1 MSLLQMAAQ
10 LFLEKSDG
18 NTGLDVG
25 AVASALKNLLPGD
38 GNDLNIGALVS
49 QFGSG
54 DLASM
59 VGSWLGDGDNDAISG
74 SSIVDALGADKV
86 ASFASELGID
96 SGKASAGLAGM
107 IPELI
112 NQNSSGGSLLD
123 SLGGAEGM
131 AGFAKK
137 LF

>member
-1 MSLLQMAAQ
+1 MLQMAAQ
-10 LFLEKSDG
+10 LFLDKSGG

-25 AVASALKNLLPGD
+25 SIANALKKLLPGD

-59 VGSWLGDGDNDAISG
+59 VGSWLGDGANEAIGGANIADVLG
-74 SSIVDALGADKV
+74 SDKV

-96 SGKASAGLAGM
+96 SDKASSGLADM

-112 NQNSSGGSLLD
+112 NKNSSGGSLLD

-131 AGFAKK
+131 ASFAKK

>member
-10 LFLEKSDG
+10 LFLDKSG
-18 NTGLDVG
+18 GSTGLDVG
-25 AVASALKNLLPGD
+25 TVGSALNNLLPGD

-59 VGSWLGDGDNDAISG
+59 VGSWLGDGDNDAITGTNIS
-74 SSIVDALGADKV
+74 DALGSDKV

-96 SGKASAGLAGM
+96 ANKASEGLAGM

-112 NQNSSGGSLLD
+112 NKNSSGGSLLD
-123 SLGGAEGM
+123 SVGGAGGV
-131 AGFAKK
+131 ASLVGK

>member
-1 MSLLQMAAQ
+1 MLQMAAQ
-10 LFLEKSDG
+10 LFLDKSGG

-25 AVASALKNLLPGD
+25 SVANALKKLLPGD

-59 VGSWLGDGDNDAISG
+59 VGSWLGDGANDAIGGANIADVLG
-74 SSIVDALGADKV
+74 SDKV

-96 SGKASAGLAGM
+96 SDKASSGLAGM
-107 IPELI
+107 IPEVI
-112 NQNSSGGSLLD
+112 NKNSSGGSLLD

-131 AGFAKK
+131 ASFAKK

>member
-1 MSLLQMAAQ
+1 MLQMAAQ
-10 LFLEKSDG
+10 LFLDKSGG

-25 AVASALKNLLPGD
+25 SVASALKKLLPSD

-54 DLASM
+54 NLSSM
-59 VGSWLGDGDNDAISG
+59 VGSWLGDGANNSISG
-74 SSIVDALGADKV
+74 ANIADVLGSDKV

-96 SGKASAGLAGM
+96 SDQASSGLAGM

-112 NQNSSGGSLLD
+112 NQGSSGGSLLG
-123 SLGGAEGM
+123 SLGGAEGI
-131 AGFAKK
+131 ASFAKK

>member
-10 LFLEKSDG
+10 LFLDKSEG
-18 NTGLDVG
+18 SSGLDVG
-25 AVASALKNLLPGD
+25 VVASALKNLLPGD

-59 VGSWLGDGDNDAISG
+59 LGSWLGDGDNDAISG
-74 SSIVDALGADKV
+74 SSIVDALGSDKV
-86 ASFASELGID
+86 ASFASELGMD
-96 SGKASAGLAGM
+96 SDKASAGLAGM

-112 NQNSSGGSLLD
+112 NQDSSGGSLLD
-123 SLGGAEGM
+123 SLGGAAGM
-131 AGFAKK
+131 ASFAKK

>member
-10 LFLEKSDG
+10 LFLDKSDG
-18 NTGLDVG
+18 ASGLDSG
-25 AVASALKNLLPGD
+25 TVASALKNLLPAD
-38 GNDLNIGALVS
+38 GNDLNIGALVA

-54 DLASM
+54 NLASM
-59 VGSWLGDGDNDAISG
+59 LGSWLGDGDNDAISG
-74 SSIVDALGADKV
+74 TNIVDALGSDKV
-86 ASFASELGID
+86 GSFASELGID
-96 SGKASAGLAGM
+96 SDRASAGLASM

-123 SLGGAEGM
+123 SVGGAEGI
-131 AGFAKK
+131 ASFAKK

>member
-1 MSLLQMAAQ
+1 MLQMAAQ
-10 LFLEKSDG
+10 LFLDKSGG
-18 NTGLDVG
+18 NNGLDVG
-25 AVASALKNLLPGD
+25 SVANALKNLLPGD
-38 GNDLNIGALVS
+38 GNDLNIGALIS
-49 QFGSG
+49 QFSSG
-54 DLASM
+54 DLTSM
-59 VGSWLGDGDNDAISG
+59 VGSWLGDGANDEIGGANITD
-74 SSIVDALGADKV
+74 VLGADKV

-96 SGKASAGLAGM
+96 SDKASSGLAGM

-112 NQNSSGGSLLD
+112 NKNSSGGSLLD

>member
-10 LFLEKSDG
+10 LFLDKSDG

-25 AVASALKNLLPGD
+25 TVSRALTNLLPVD

-59 VGSWLGDGDNDAISG
+59 VGSWLGDGDNDAIAG
-74 SSIVDALGADKV
+74 ARIVDALGSDKV

-96 SGKASAGLAGM
+96 ANKASEGLAGM

-112 NQNSSGGSLLD
+112 NKNSSGGSLLD
-123 SLGGAEGM
+123 SVGGAAGM
-131 AGFAKK
+131 ASFAKK

>member
-10 LFLEKSDG
+10 LFLDKTDG
-18 NTGLDVG
+18 STGLDVG
-25 AVASALKNLLPGD
+25 TVGSALNNLLPGD

-59 VGSWLGDGDNDAISG
+59 VGSWLGDGDND
-74 SSIVDALGADKV
+74 SITGNNIIDALGSDKV

-96 SGKASAGLAGM
+96 TNKASEGLAGM

-112 NQNSSGGSLLD
+112 NKNSSGGSLLD
-123 SLGGAEGM
+123 SVGGAGGV
-131 AGFAKK
+131 ASLVGK

>member
-10 LFLEKSDG
+10 LFLDKSG
-18 NTGLDVG
+18 GSTGLDVG
-25 AVASALKNLLPGD
+25 TVGSALNNLLPGD

-59 VGSWLGDGDNDAISG
+59 VGSWLGDGDND
-74 SSIVDALGADKV
+74 SITGNNIIDALGSDKV

-96 SGKASAGLAGM
+96 TNKASEGLAGM

-112 NQNSSGGSLLD
+112 NKNSSGGSLLD
-123 SLGGAEGM
+123 SVGGAGGV
-131 AGFAKK
+131 ASLVGK

>member
-10 LFLEKSDG
+10 LFLDKSG
-18 NTGLDVG
+18 GASGLDAGTVG
-25 AVASALKNLLPGD
+25 SALKNLLPGD
-38 GNDLNIGALVS
+38 GDDLNIGALVA

-74 SSIVDALGADKV
+74 SSIVDAFGSDKV
-86 ASFASELGID
+86 ASFASELGIGSD
-96 SGKASAGLAGM
+96 KAAEGLAGM

-112 NQNSSGGSLLD
+112 NKNSSGGSLLD
-123 SLGGAEGM
+123 SVGGAEGM
-131 AGFAKK
+131 ASFAKK

>member
-10 LFLEKSDG
+10 LFLDKSGD
-18 NTGLDVG
+18 NSGLDVSV
-25 AVASALKNLLPGD
+25 VANALKNLLPGD

-54 DLASM
+54 DMASL

-74 SSIVDALGADKV
+74 TGIVDALGSDKV

-96 SGKASAGLAGM
+96 SNKASAGLAGM

-123 SLGGAEGM
+123 SVGGAEGI
-131 AGFAKK
+131 ASFAKK

>member
-10 LFLEKSDG
+10 LFLDKSEG
-18 NTGLDVG
+18 SSGLAVG
-25 AVASALKNLLPGD
+25 VVASALKNLLPGD
-38 GNDLNIGALVS
+38 GNDLNIGGLVS

-59 VGSWLGDGDNDAISG
+59 LGSWLGDGDNDAISG
-74 SSIVDALGADKV
+74 SSIVDALGSDKV
-86 ASFASELGID
+86 ASFASELGMD
-96 SGKASAGLAGM
+96 SDKASAGLAGM

-112 NQNSSGGSLLD
+112 SQNSSGGSLLD
-123 SLGGAEGM
+123 SLGGAAGM
-131 AGFAKK
+131 ASFAKK

>member
-10 LFLEKSDG
+10 LFLDKSG
-18 NTGLDVG
+18 GASGLDAG
-25 AVASALKNLLPGD
+25 TVASALKNLLPGD
-38 GNDLNIGALVS
+38 GDDLNIGALVA

-59 VGSWLGDGDNDAISG
+59 VGSWLGDGDNDAIAGTNIIDVLG
-74 SSIVDALGADKV
+74 SDKL
-86 ASFASELGID
+86 ASFAAELGID
-96 SGKASAGLAGM
+96 SDKASAGLAGM

-123 SLGGAEGM
+123 SVGGAAEM
-131 AGFAKK
+131 ASFAKK

>member
-10 LFLEKSDG
+10 LFLDKSGG

-25 AVASALKNLLPGD
+25 TVASALKKLLPID
-38 GNDLNIGALVS
+38 GNDLNIGALIS

-59 VGSWLGDGDNDAISG
+59 VGSWLGDGDNDAITGTNIS
-74 SSIVDALGADKV
+74 DALGSDKV

-96 SGKASAGLAGM
+96 ANKASEGLAGM

-112 NQNSSGGSLLD
+112 NKNSSGGSLLD
-123 SLGGAEGM
+123 SVGGAGGV
-131 AGFAKK
+131 ASLVGK

>member
-1 MSLLQMAAQ
+1 MLQMAAQ
-10 LFLEKSDG
+10 LFLDKSGG
-18 NTGLDVG
+18 NTGLDLG
-25 AVASALKNLLPGD
+25 SVANALKKLLPGD

-59 VGSWLGDGDNDAISG
+59 VGSWLGDGANDAVG
-74 SSIVDALGADKV
+74 SANIADVLGSDKV

-96 SGKASAGLAGM
+96 SDKASSGLAGM

-112 NQNSSGGSLLD
+112 NKNSSGGSLID
-123 SLGGAEGM
+123 SLGGVEGM
-131 AGFAKK
+131 ASFAKK

>member
-10 LFLEKSDG
+10 LFLDKSGG

-25 AVASALKNLLPGD
+25 TVSDALKNLLPGD
-38 GNDLNIGALVS
+38 SNDLDIGALVS

-54 DLASM
+54 GLTSM
-59 VGSWLGDGDNDAISG
+59 VGSWLGDGDNEAIGG
-74 SSIVDALGADKV
+74 SNIVDALGSDKV
-86 ASFASELGID
+86 ASFASELGMD
-96 SGKASAGLAGM
+96 SDKASAGLAGM

-112 NQNSSGGSLLD
+112 NKNSSGGSLLD
-123 SLGGAEGM
+123 SVGGAKGM
-131 AGFAKK
+131 ADFAKK

>member
-10 LFLEKSDG
+10 LFLDKSDT

-25 AVASALKNLLPGD
+25 TVASALKNLLPGD
-38 GNDLNIGALVS
+38 GDDLNIGALVS

-54 DLASM
+54 GLASM
-59 VGSWLGDGDNDAISG
+59 VGSWLGDGDNDAIAG
-74 SSIVDALGADKV
+74 TNIVDALGSQKV

-96 SGKASAGLAGM
+96 TDKASEGLAGM

-112 NQNSSGGSLLD
+112 NKNSSGGSLLD
-123 SLGGAEGM
+123 SVGGAAGM
-131 AGFAKK
+131 ASFAKK

>member
-1 MSLLQMAAQ
+1 MLQMAAQ
-10 LFLEKSDG
+10 LFLDKSGG

-25 AVASALKNLLPGD
+25 SVANALKKLLPGD

-59 VGSWLGDGDNDAISG
+59 VGSWLGDGANDEIGGANIADVLG
-74 SSIVDALGADKV
+74 SDKV

-96 SGKASAGLAGM
+96 SDKASSGLAGM
-107 IPELI
+107 IPEVI
-112 NQNSSGGSLLD
+112 NKNSSGGSLLD

-131 AGFAKK
+131 ASFAKK

>member
-1 MSLLQMAAQ
+1 MSLLQTAAQ
-10 LFLEKSDG
+10 LFLDKSGG
-18 NTGLDVG
+18 NAGLDVG
-25 AVASALKNLLPGD
+25 TVASALKKLLPGD
-38 GNDLNIGALVS
+38 GDDLNIGALVS

-74 SSIVDALGADKV
+74 TSIVDTLGTDKV

-96 SGKASAGLAGM
+96 SDKASAGLAGM
-107 IPELI
+107 IPDLI

-123 SLGGAEGM
+123 SVGGAAGM
-131 AGFAKK
+131 ASFAKK

>member
-1 MSLLQMAAQ
+1 MAAQ
-10 LFLEKSDG
+10 LFLDKSG
-18 NTGLDVG
+18 GSTGLDVG
-25 AVASALKNLLPGD
+25 TVGSALNNLLPGD

-59 VGSWLGDGDNDAISG
+59 VGSWLGDGDND
-74 SSIVDALGADKV
+74 SITGNNIIDALGSDKV

-96 SGKASAGLAGM
+96 TNKASEGLAGM

-112 NQNSSGGSLLD
+112 NKNSSGGSLLD
-123 SLGGAEGM
+123 SVGGAGGV
-131 AGFAKK
+131 ASLVGK

>member
-10 LFLEKSDG
+10 LFLDKSG
-18 NTGLDVG
+18 GSTGLDVG
-25 AVASALKNLLPGD
+25 TVGSALNNLLPGD

-59 VGSWLGDGDNDAISG
+59 VGSWLGDGDND
-74 SSIVDALGADKV
+74 SITGTNIIDALGSDKV

-96 SGKASAGLAGM
+96 TNKASEGLAGM

-112 NQNSSGGSLLD
+112 NKNSSGGSLLD
-123 SLGGAEGM
+123 SVGGAGGVASLVE
-131 AGFAKK
+131 K

>member
-10 LFLEKSDG
+10 LFLDKSG
-18 NTGLDVG
+18 GSAGLDAG
-25 AVASALKNLLPGD
+25 TVAGALKNLLPGD
-38 GNDLNIGALVS
+38 GNDLNIGTLVS

-54 DLASM
+54 DLTSM
-59 VGSWLGDGDNDAISG
+59 VGSWLGDGANDAVGGANIAD
-74 SSIVDALGADKV
+74 VLGPDKV

-96 SGKASAGLAGM
+96 SDKASSGLAGM

-112 NQNSSGGSLLD
+112 NKNSSGGSLLD
-123 SLGGAEGM
+123 SVGGAQGM
-131 AGFAKK
+131 ADFAKK

>member
-1 MSLLQMAAQ
+1 MSLLQTAAQ
-10 LFLEKSDG
+10 LFLDKSGG
-18 NTGLDVG
+18 NAGLNVG
-25 AVASALKNLLPGD
+25 TVASALKKLLPGD
-38 GNDLNIGALVS
+38 GDDLNIGALVS

-59 VGSWLGDGDNDAISG
+59 AGSWLGDGDNDAIAG
-74 SSIVDALGADKV
+74 SSIVDALGHDKV

-96 SGKASAGLAGM
+96 SDKASAGLAGM

-123 SLGGAEGM
+123 SVGGAAGM
-131 AGFAKK
+131 ASFAKK

>member
-1 MSLLQMAAQ
+1 MAAQ
-10 LFLEKSDG
+10 LFLDKSG
-18 NTGLDVG
+18 GSTGLDVG
-25 AVASALKNLLPGD
+25 TVGSALNNLLPGD

-59 VGSWLGDGDNDAISG
+59 VGSWLGDGDND
-74 SSIVDALGADKV
+74 SITGTNIIDALGGIDTNK
-86 ASFASELGID
+86 ASE
-96 SGKASAGLAGM
+96 GLAGM

-112 NQNSSGGSLLD
+112 NKNSSGGSLLD
-123 SLGGAEGM
+123 SVGGAGGVASLVE
-131 AGFAKK
+131 K

>member
-1 MSLLQMAAQ
+1 MSMLQMAAQ
-10 LFLEKSDG
+10 LFLDKSGG

-25 AVASALKNLLPGD
+25 SVANALKKLLPGD

-59 VGSWLGDGDNDAISG
+59 VGSWLGDGANDAIG
-74 SSIVDALGADKV
+74 SANIADVLGSDKV

-96 SGKASAGLAGM
+96 SDKASSGLAGM

-112 NQNSSGGSLLD
+112 NKNSSGGSLID
-123 SLGGAEGM
+123 SLGGVEGM
-131 AGFAKK
+131 ASFAKK

>member
-1 MSLLQMAAQ
+1 MAAQ
-10 LFLEKSDG
+10 LFLDKSGG

-25 AVASALKNLLPGD
+25 SVANALKKLLPGD

-59 VGSWLGDGDNDAISG
+59 VGSWLGDGANDAIGGANIADVLG
-74 SSIVDALGADKV
+74 SDK
-86 ASFASELGID
+86 FASELGID
-96 SGKASAGLAGM
+96 SDKASSGLADV
-107 IPELI
+107 IPELV
-112 NQNSSGGSLLD
+112 NKNSSGGSLLD

-131 AGFAKK
+131 ASFAKK

>member
-1 MSLLQMAAQ
+1 MSMLQMAAQ
-10 LFLEKSDG
+10 LFLDKSGD

-25 AVASALKNLLPGD
+25 SVANALKKLLPSD

-59 VGSWLGDGDNDAISG
+59 VGSWLGDGANDAIGGANIADVLG
-74 SSIVDALGADKV
+74 SDKV

-96 SGKASAGLAGM
+96 SDKASSGLADV
-107 IPELI
+107 IPELV
-112 NQNSSGGSLLD
+112 NKNSSGGSLLD

-131 AGFAKK
+131 ASFAKK

>member
-1 MSLLQMAAQ
+1 MLEMAAQ
-10 LFLEKSDG
+10 LFLDKSGG

-25 AVASALKNLLPGD
+25 SVANALKKLLPGD

-59 VGSWLGDGDNDAISG
+59 VGSWLGDGANDSIGGANIADVLG
-74 SSIVDALGADKV
+74 SDKV

-96 SGKASAGLAGM
+96 SDKASSGLAGM

-112 NQNSSGGSLLD
+112 NKNSSGGSILD

-131 AGFAKK
+131 ASFAKK